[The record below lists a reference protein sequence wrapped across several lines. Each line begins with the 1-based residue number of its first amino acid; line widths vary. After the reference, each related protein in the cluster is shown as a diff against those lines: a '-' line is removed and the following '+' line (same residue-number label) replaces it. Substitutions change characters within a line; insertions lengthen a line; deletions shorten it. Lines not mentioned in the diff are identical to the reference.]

1 MTVPKLQFRPLLI
14 GDEYKDRFILFRI
27 NLKWFLQRT
36 PMLLFA
42 IVASYGV
49 GSLLHLTGIPF
60 PVDWIGAIS
69 FDVGFLGAIAL
80 ADMQLKTSKW
90 SIAGYYVLNCSMAG
104 LSALFNTLAHAG
116 GKYANITPEAITV
129 GIPFAI
135 VGLAFAFY
143 YHSVMMQAL
152 EAEAD
157 QAKKEEKDLQQTQEP
172 CKYCGVGKP
181 SKQAVYGHYRSCE
194 MKQMHDRSSATNLC
208 KCLLCKA
215 R

>member
-1 MTVPKLQFRPLLI
+1 MTVARIQFRPLLV
-14 GDEYKDRFILFRI
+14 GKEYTDKPLWLRI
-27 NLKWFLQRT
+27 NLKWFLQRL

-49 GSLLHLTGIPF
+49 GNLLHITGIPF

-90 SIAGYYVLNCSMAG
+90 SIVGYYALNCSMAG

-143 YHSVMMQAL
+143 YHSVMMQLIA
-152 EAEAD
+152 
-157 QAKKEEKDLQQTQEP
+157 KEEEQDKEDKETLQQTKEP
-172 CKYCGVGKP
+172 CKFCGVGKP
-181 SKQAVYGHYRSCE
+181 SKQAVYGHYRSCD
-194 MKQMHDRSSATNLC
+194 MKKMHDRLQDPNQC
-208 KCLLCKA
+208 KCLLCRSK
-215 R
+215 